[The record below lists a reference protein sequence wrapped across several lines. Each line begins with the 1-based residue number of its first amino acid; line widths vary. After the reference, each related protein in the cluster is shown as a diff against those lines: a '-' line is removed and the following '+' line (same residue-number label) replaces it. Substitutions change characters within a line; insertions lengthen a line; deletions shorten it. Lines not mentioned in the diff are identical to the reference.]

1 MNADKNNFFE
11 KKSKKKT
18 REIANATLRNIRD
31 VKTLDCL
38 NAFLLKLKRMSYLII
53 SNMYIYTKVNTILSQ
68 TGELREE

>member
-1 MNADKNNFFE
+1 MNADKNNFF
-11 KKSKKKT
+11 KKKQK

-38 NAFLLKLKRMSYLII
+38 NAFLLQLKRMSYLII
-53 SNMYIYTKVNTILSQ
+53 SNMYTEVNTILSQ

>member
-1 MNADKNNFFE
+1 MQTKIISLK

-53 SNMYIYTKVNTILSQ
+53 SNMYTEVNTILSQ
-68 TGELREE
+68 TGELRDE